1 MLRRMGMVLCAGV
14 LLMLA
19 QDLARAATDKPLA
32 GVMNRRFMLVSED
45 GDYTMRLTGRVHF
58 KGQFAMG
65 GPADERNDTYLRL
78 RRTRTG
84 VEGKLAKYYQY
95 KIEYDFGSGSG
106 ALTDGFLG
114 LTHFDAANIR
124 MGRYK
129 VPFGAE
135 ELISSNSIRFVER
148 SMINRFAPS
157 RRTGIDLRGKAG
169 DLGYAVS
176 MFDGT
181 TAGEFIYAGRFTM
194 GIDKFTIGANAL
206 TEKNEGLAGKDL
218 VTFRSGQ
225 GTTWFSYEPSTHTQM
240 TRIDTLSTR
249 TTVRERTAKS
259 DGSRTYLGA
268 DIGFWGKPFSFMAEF
283 NTGSQDVEL
292 NTVVKVSET
301 GEPDQTTR
309 GRRSATLNHTGFT
322 VQAGYVLTGENA
334 SQGGVTPARDF
345 DPETGGTG
353 AFELMARYSQ
363 VAVDKDALAKDEHE
377 LTFASHASIESA
389 SEITVG
395 MNWYMSRHAKLMLN
409 YVQTSFDS
417 EVGGEKS
424 ESGVLLRMQLNY

>member
-157 RRTGIDLRGKAG
+157 RRTGIDVRGKAG

-194 GIDKFTIGANAL
+194 GIDRFTIGANAL
-206 TEKNEGLAGKDL
+206 TEKNEELAGGSL
-218 VTFRSGQ
+218 INFRSGQ
-225 GTTWFSYEPSTHTQM
+225 GTTWFSYDSAAE
-240 TRIDTLSTR
+240 
-249 TTVRERTAKS
+249 S
-259 DGSRTYLGA
+259 DGSRMFLGA
-268 DIGFWGKPFSFMAEF
+268 DVGFWGTPFSFMAEF
-283 NTGSQDVEL
+283 NTGGQDVARDVEDIRRA
-292 NTVVKVSET
+292 ET
-301 GEPDQTTR
+301 I
-309 GRRSATLNHTGFT
+309 NHTGFT

-334 SQGGVTPARDF
+334 AQGGVTPASDF

-353 AFELMARYSQ
+353 AFELLARYSQ
-363 VAVDKDALAKDEHE
+363 VSVDSDAMI
-377 LTFASHASIESA
+377 FARSGSAESA

-395 MNWYMSRHAKLMLN
+395 LNWYMSRHAKLMLN

-417 EVGGEKS
+417 EIQGEES